1 MAAPVFELID
11 NSTFRFGDRVVSG
24 HFSDPPFHGKCRYL
38 VDGTSDERDR
48 ISQKLFVHDF
58 IDIRPADLPNGI
70 SITLQRPRSEFR
82 QVNFA
87 EIKKIDDKSVLVI
100 ILCFDYVDWHLP
112 INLQHFSERY
122 RDSLLRQVDSAVESH
137 IDQADFGLFVIC
149 SISVASD
156 VTFLAAY
163 RKADSQILAAY
174 RKCLEDLYKTLPAK
188 KNETKPAKTDD
199 SEGAKWWFRYVI
211 VPVVGSGAVAAI
223 AAGLMAFV
231 K

>member
-11 NSTFRFGDRVVSG
+11 NSTFRFGERVVSG
-24 HFSDPPFHGKCRYL
+24 HFSDLPFHGKYRY
-38 VDGTSDERDR
+38 VVEGTSDERAR
-48 ISQKLFVHDF
+48 IPQQLFFHDF

-87 EIKKIDDKSVLVI
+87 EIKKVDDQSVLVI

-112 INLQHFSERY
+112 INLQLFSERY
-122 RDSLLRQVDSAVESH
+122 RDSLLRQVDSAVEAH
-137 IDQADFGLFVIC
+137 IDQADFGLFINC

-163 RKADSQILAAY
+163 RKADSQILATY
-174 RKCLEDLYKTLPAK
+174 RKCLEDLYKTQPA